1 MSKIREKLSISWK
14 YFSRF
19 TKHRVFRLHPFLVV
33 FRGISL
39 SFLLLL
45 GKSKVISIK
54 YGSQKFKFN
63 FVPRGRNQGGRGLF
77 LYREQIEPLMEFGHR
92 LLKEGDVV
100 LDGGANQGVFTTAF
114 SAAVG
119 SNGQVIYVE
128 PFDYCHDLIKQNIAL
143 NKKENVLLFKNVLV
157 DVSKEYL
164 LDFTQGVGKSSIL
177 RDFGGDKTLRVEGI
191 TIHDIVNKLN
201 LERLDLIK
209 LDVEGAE
216 LIALRG
222 GMEMIDRFKPAIVLE
237 CERASYSE
245 IYDLLGNIGYKSYLL
260 DAVGRLESITS
271 LQADEDNVFFL
282 RENHLTNFQV

>member
-1 MSKIREKLSISWK
+1 MSEIREKLSISWK

-45 GKSKVISIK
+45 GKSKVTSIK
-54 YGSQKFKFN
+54 YGSQQFKFN

-100 LDGGANQGVFTTAF
+100 LDGG
-114 SAAVG
+114 
-119 SNGQVIYVE
+119 
-128 PFDYCHDLIKQNIAL
+128 
-143 NKKENVLLFKNVLV
+143 
-157 DVSKEYL
+157 
-164 LDFTQGVGKSSIL
+164 
-177 RDFGGDKTLRVEGI
+177 
-191 TIHDIVNKLN
+191 
-201 LERLDLIK
+201 
-209 LDVEGAE
+209 
-216 LIALRG
+216 
-222 GMEMIDRFKPAIVLE
+222 
-237 CERASYSE
+237 ASYSE